1 MSTQLTSSSSRVT
14 GTAAAPPAATATD
27 AGRLLL
33 RVSNRSTHTAYVPL
47 SGKRLVVGRAEDVDV
62 PLDSGRVSRQ
72 HAELVKDP
80 FERWWVRDLGSRNG
94 TRVNGVRVS
103 ESILQPGDVL
113 EIGEFVL
120 SLCPAAPPIETP
132 MGAAAAAS
140 HSTRPPHRVA
150 VREGMGSDNIQLL
163 QEIAAPKIGAA
174 HLSAVTEFG
183 HRLNVTQDAGE
194 RRRALGEL
202 MLSDEFRGRSV
213 VVLRVP
219 RDAPQHAEVVWGPV
233 AAGQQGG
240 GGAVQPPIS
249 RGVLRVVCERGEP
262 VLATNVS
269 QAPSSVELS
278 IPAEVMAMTVIAAP
292 LRADDAAIELLY
304 VVLDPEYG
312 HSDWLALA
320 ALAVK
325 HYQQAE
331 SVWLNV
337 GKIKQYAAV
346 ERELEKAQEIQMR
359 LIPRQ
364 VSISGLALAVGFRP
378 CYWVAGDYADV
389 LPMSDGRTLLAMA
402 DVCGKGL
409 SAALVASSVHTLVH
423 ANVRAGKDLPAVMT
437 ELNQY
442 LIEDLEGES
451 FVTMLCIAIDPKTG
465 KFECINSGHPPPL
478 LVPCNGKPR
487 ELQSTRNAA
496 LGLDPTPME
505 VQRGE
510 FAPGDLLV
518 LFTDGVTE
526 LTNPANEM
534 LELEGLSR
542 GLGEICQAHGTAALP
557 ALAERLTTLLDA
569 YQHGA
574 MAVDDRTFLLARR
587 E

>member
-1 MSTQLTSSSSRVT
+1 MSAQASTR
-14 GTAAAPPAATATD
+14 ATAT
-27 AGRLLL
+27 ASSTAGESAASGRLLL
-33 RVSNRSTHTAYVPL
+33 RISNRSSHTSYVPL
-47 SGKRLVVGRAEDVDV
+47 SGKRLVVGRADDADV
-62 PLDSGRVSRQ
+62 PLDSGKVSRQ
-72 HAELVKDP
+72 HAEVVKDP
-80 FERWWVRDLGSRNG
+80 FDRWWVRDLGSRNG

-120 SLCPAAPPIETP
+120 SLCPAAPPIDAPTAP
-132 MGAAAAAS
+132 GPAPG
-140 HSTRPPHRVA
+140 HHRPPQRLA
-150 VREGMGSDNIQLL
+150 VREGMGSDHIQLL
-163 QEIAAPKIGAA
+163 QEAAAPKIGAA

-194 RRRALGEL
+194 RRRALAEL

-219 RDAPQHAEVVWGPV
+219 RDAPERAEVLWGPV
-233 AAGQQGG
+233 AAGQRSGEPV
-240 GGAVQPPIS
+240 VQPPVS

-269 QAPSSVELS
+269 QAPASVELS

-331 SVWLNV
+331 AVWLNV

-364 VSISGLALAVGFRP
+364 VSIPGLALAVGFRP

-389 LPMSDGRTLLAMA
+389 LTMADGRTLLAMA

-423 ANVRAGKDLPAVMT
+423 ANVRAGKDLPSVMT

-442 LIEDLEGES
+442 LIQDLEGES
-451 FVTMLCIAIDPKTG
+451 FVTMLCIAIDPASG

-478 LVPCNGKPR
+478 LVGRDGAPPR
-487 ELQSTRNAA
+487 ELQATRNPA
-496 LGLDPTPME
+496 LGLDPAPME

-510 FAPGDLLV
+510 LATGELLV

-526 LTNPANEM
+526 LANPANEM

-542 GLGEICQAHGTAALP
+542 GLGEICPAHAGAAL
-557 ALAERLTTLLDA
+557 AGLAERLTTYLDDF
-569 YQHGA
+569 QRGA